1 MEALVKVENNQT
13 VTDSRSVAEY
23 FEKKHKDVLV
33 AIKNLAAKNP
43 ATKLLFHK
51 TTYISEQNGHSYP
64 MYLMNRDG
72 FSLLVMGF
80 TGAKALERKLEY
92 IQAFNACVQHKTED
106 SQLYPKATEK
116 GDRNMSDIKIFEN
129 PEFGKVRTIVIDDEP
144 WFVGK
149 DVAAALGYADLKHAV
164 RDHVDNDDKKMGGQ
178 NTPPYIEDSMG
189 RKQYPVFINESG
201 LYSLVLSS
209 KLPTAK
215 KFKHWV
221 TNEVLPSIRK
231 NGGYIAG
238 QDTLSDNELM
248 ARALLLAQH
257 VIDDKNKQITEMK
270 PKAEFYDTVAN
281 TESLFSMADVAK
293 TLDMGMG
300 RNKLFAF
307 LRDKGILDKDNH
319 PYQKYVDA
327 GYLRLIENHCKAG
340 DNDVVY
346 KCTYVKQRGIDY
358 IRKILL
364 KERGLDENMG

>member
-1 MEALVKVENNQT
+1 MEALVKVENNQI
-13 VTDSRSVAEY
+13 VTDSRSVAEH
-23 FEKKHKDVLV
+23 FGKEHAKVIRSIEGIISETPKV
-33 AIKNLAAKNP
+33 ASQKM
-43 ATKLLFHK
+43 FYK
-51 TTYISEQNGHSYP
+51 TTYKVEGNNKSYK
-64 MYLMNRDG
+64 MYLMNRNG

-80 TGAKALERKLEY
+80 TGARAMEWKLRYIDAFNEMETQLVKKNILTLPDFTNPVEAARAWANEYEAKQKALTE
-92 IQAFNACVQHKTED
+92 NAV
-106 SQLYPKATEK
+106 
-116 GDRNMSDIKIFEN
+116 
-129 PEFGKVRTIVIDDEP
+129 
-144 WFVGK
+144 
-149 DVAAALGYADLKHAV
+149 
-164 RDHVDNDDKKMGGQ
+164 
-178 NTPPYIEDSMG
+178 
-189 RKQYPVFINESG
+189 
-201 LYSLVLSS
+201 
-209 KLPTAK
+209 
-215 KFKHWV
+215 
-221 TNEVLPSIRK
+221 
-231 NGGYIAG
+231 
-238 QDTLSDNELM
+238 
-248 ARALLLAQH
+248 
-257 VIDDKNKQITEMK
+257 MK

>member
-1 MEALVKVENNQT
+1 MEALVKVENNQI
-13 VTDSRSVAEY
+13 VTDSRSVAEH
-23 FEKKHKDVLV
+23 FGKQHKNVLQT
-33 AIKNLAAKNP
+33 IENLAAENP
-43 ATKLLFHK
+43 ATKFLFQK
-51 TTYISEQNGHSYP
+51 TTFENRGKQYP

-80 TGAKALERKLEY
+80 TGTKALEWKLKYIEAFNGMERKLKEATY
-92 IQAFNACVQHKTED
+92 D
-106 SQLYPKATEK
+106 SY
-116 GDRNMSDIKIFEN
+116 MISD
-129 PEFGKVRTIVIDDEP
+129 
-144 WFVGK
+144 
-149 DVAAALGYADLKHAV
+149 
-164 RDHVDNDDKKMGGQ
+164 
-178 NTPPYIEDSMG
+178 
-189 RKQYPVFINESG
+189 PVER
-201 LYSLVLSS
+201 
-209 KLPTAK
+209 AK
-215 KFKHWV
+215 KWIEEEK
-221 TNEVLPSIRK
+221 ERQKL
-231 NGGYIAG
+231 
-238 QDTLSDNELM
+238 
-248 ARALLLAQH
+248 RAE
-257 VIDDKNKQITEMK
+257 NKVML

-364 KERGLDENMG
+364 KERGLNENMG